1 MQTKQSTQQEA
12 QSKKTKILLLGA
24 GYANMSLL
32 TRLDEE
38 TLSKAQFS
46 IITKEPYHYKSI
58 CLHDVASGKHD
69 KSVLFNVDSTLDSKI
84 NVIQDEITSIESSI
98 VKGAKSS
105 YEYDYLVVGLGF
117 GSDDFGI
124 KGVREYAKSITSYSS
139 AREIYA
145 LILSKLEG
153 LREKDDDEAK
163 LSFAVC
169 GGGFSGIEFAGSLAE
184 EVAKKCSEF
193 GIDFGNIK
201 IYCIEAAPKILPMFS
216 DSLQKAGLDKLESL
230 GVQVLTSSKIL
241 ECKQHSII
249 IEKEATQSEIDA
261 DVIIWTAGVKGN
273 PVIESSPLFSSTIL
287 ARSRV
292 EVDEFLRPKK
302 SKKSQ
307 NTIQNTEQDTQKSV
321 EQSTYKAL
329 QDSQEQN
336 LVQSQNDT
344 KIQSNQP
351 PSQATTLEDISQDLS
366 TQSSVLENVFV
377 LGDCASFRNEPSER
391 FFPPTAQLAREQGK
405 YLAQVFQILLKKK
418 TQKKLAQNKSPYGK
432 KILPFRFTP
441 KGSICSIGES
451 YALGALGSFEIKG
464 RLASVLKKI
473 IESLWN
479 LQLKGFS
486 L

>member
-32 TRLDEE
+32 TRLDEK

-69 KSVLFNVDSTLDSKI
+69 KSVLFNVDSTLDGKI

-216 DSLQKAGLDKLESL
+216 DSLQRAGRNKLESL

-249 IEKEATQSEIDA
+249 IEKEATQSKIDA

-302 SKKSQ
+302 SQ

-321 EQSTYKAL
+321 EQSTDKTS

-336 LVQSQNDT
+336 LAQSQNDT

-351 PSQATTLEDISQDLS
+351 PSQATTLEDTSQSLS

>member
-1 MQTKQSTQQEA
+1 MQSTQSAQQES
-12 QSKKTKILLLGA
+12 QSNKQKILLLGA

-32 TRLDEE
+32 TRLDKE

-69 KSVLFNVDSTLDSKI
+69 KSILFNVDSTLDSKI

-139 AREIYA
+139 AREIYT
-145 LILSKLEG
+145 LIFSKLEELQG
-153 LREKDDDEAK
+153 KDDDEAR

-193 GIDFGNIK
+193 GIDFGNIT

-216 DSLQKAGLDKLESL
+216 DSLQKAGRQKLESL
-230 GVQVLTSSKIL
+230 GVQVLSSSKIL
-241 ECKQHSII
+241 ECKKHSII
-249 IEKEATQSEIDA
+249 IDQESTQSEIPTDI
-261 DVIIWTAGVKGN
+261 IIWTAGVKGN
-273 PVIESSPLFSSTIL
+273 PVIESSPLFSHTIL
-287 ARSRV
+287 SRSRV
-292 EVDEFLRPKK
+292 EVDEFLRPKCLE
-302 SKKSQ
+302 SKNPQTTK
-307 NTIQNTEQDTQKSV
+307 QDTQ
-321 EQSTYKAL
+321 ESTDKTL
-329 QDSQEQN
+329 QDSQAQN
-336 LVQSQNDT
+336 QAQNVEQSQNDT
-344 KIQSNQP
+344 KINQASLP
-351 PSQATTLEDISQDLS
+351 TPSQDLS
-366 TQSSVLENVFV
+366 QVPTQSSVLPNVFV
-377 LGDCASFRNEPSER
+377 LGDCSSFRNEPSER

-405 YLAQVFQILLKKK
+405 YLAEVFQILLKKK

-432 KILPFRFTP
+432 KIPPFRFTP

>member
-1 MQTKQSTQQEA
+1 MQAKQSTQQET
-12 QSKKTKILLLGA
+12 QSKKIKILLLGA

-32 TRLDEE
+32 TRLDKE

-145 LILSKLEG
+145 LILSKLED
-153 LREKDDDEAK
+153 LREKDDDEAR

-193 GIDFGNIK
+193 GIDFSNIK

-216 DSLQKAGLDKLESL
+216 DSLQKTGRDKLESL

-249 IEKEATQSEIDA
+249 IEKQAAQSEIDA

-273 PVIESSPLFSSTIL
+273 PVMDSSPLFGSTIL

-292 EVDEFLRPKK
+292 EVDEFLRPKESAK
-302 SKKSQ
+302 QDCTQ
-307 NTIQNTEQDTQKSV
+307 NSPQEVQN
-321 EQSTYKAL
+321 
-329 QDSQEQN
+329 
-336 LVQSQNDT
+336 
-344 KIQSNQP
+344 P
-351 PSQATTLEDISQDLS
+351 
-366 TQSSVLENVFV
+366 SVLPNVFV

>member
-1 MQTKQSTQQEA
+1 MQEQPTQQETLT
-12 QSKKTKILLLGA
+12 KKQKILLLGA

-69 KSVLFNVDSTLDSKI
+69 KSVLFNVDSTLNSKI

-98 VKGAKSS
+98 VKGVKSS

-139 AREIYA
+139 AREIYS
-145 LILSKLEG
+145 LILSKLED
-153 LREKDDDEAK
+153 LRDKDDDEAK

-184 EVAKKCSEF
+184 EVAKKCKEF

-216 DSLQKAGLDKLESL
+216 TSLQKAGRDKLESL
-230 GVQVLTSSKIL
+230 GVQVLDDSKIL

-249 IEKEATQSEIDA
+249 IENQATQSEIDA

-273 PVIESSPLFSSTIL
+273 PVIENSPLFSHTLL

-292 EVDEFLRPKK
+292 EVDEFLRPK
-302 SKKSQ
+302 
-307 NTIQNTEQDTQKSV
+307 E
-321 EQSTYKAL
+321 STKRDCA
-329 QDSQEQN
+329 QDSPQEAQN
-336 LVQSQNDT
+336 H
-344 KIQSNQP
+344 
-351 PSQATTLEDISQDLS
+351 
-366 TQSSVLENVFV
+366 SVLPNVFV
-377 LGDCASFRNEPSER
+377 LGDCSSFRNEISER

-405 YLAQVFQILLKKK
+405 YLAQTFQILLKKK
-418 TQKKLAQNKSPYGK
+418 TQKKLAQNKTPYGT

-464 RLASVLKKI
+464 HLASVLKKI

>member
-1 MQTKQSTQQEA
+1 MQAKQSIQQEA

-32 TRLDEE
+32 TRLDEK

-84 NVIQDEITSIESSI
+84 NVIQDEITNIESSI

-216 DSLQKAGLDKLESL
+216 DSLQKAGRNKLESL

-273 PVIESSPLFSSTIL
+273 PVIEISPLFSNTIL

-302 SKKSQ
+302 SQ
-307 NTIQNTEQDTQKSV
+307 DAIQNTEQHAQKSV
-321 EQSTYKAL
+321 EQSTDKAL
-329 QDSQEQN
+329 QDSQAQN
-336 LVQSQNDT
+336 LAQSQNDT

-377 LGDCASFRNEPSER
+377 LGDCASFRNDPSER

-464 RLASVLKKI
+464 CLASVLKKI

>member
-1 MQTKQSTQQEA
+1 MQAKQSIQQEA

-32 TRLDEE
+32 TRLDEK

-216 DSLQKAGLDKLESL
+216 DSLQKAGRNKLESL

-273 PVIESSPLFSSTIL
+273 PVIEISPLFSNTIL

-302 SKKSQ
+302 SQ
-307 NTIQNTEQDTQKSV
+307 NTIQNTEQDTQKNV
-321 EQSTYKAL
+321 EQSTDKAL

-336 LVQSQNDT
+336 LAQSQNDT

-377 LGDCASFRNEPSER
+377 LGDCASFRNDPSER

>member
-1 MQTKQSTQQEA
+1 MQAKQSTQQET
-12 QSKKTKILLLGA
+12 QSKKIKILLLGA

-32 TRLDEE
+32 TRLDKE

-153 LREKDDDEAK
+153 LREKDNDEAR

-216 DSLQKAGLDKLESL
+216 DSLQKTGRDKLESL

-249 IEKEATQSEIDA
+249 IEKQAAQSEIDA

-273 PVIESSPLFSSTIL
+273 PVIESSPLFGSTIL

-292 EVDEFLRPKK
+292 EVDEFLRPKESAK
-302 SKKSQ
+302 QDCTQ
-307 NTIQNTEQDTQKSV
+307 NSPQEVQN
-321 EQSTYKAL
+321 
-329 QDSQEQN
+329 
-336 LVQSQNDT
+336 
-344 KIQSNQP
+344 P
-351 PSQATTLEDISQDLS
+351 
-366 TQSSVLENVFV
+366 SVLPNVFV

>member
-1 MQTKQSTQQEA
+1 MQAKQSIQQEA

-32 TRLDEE
+32 TRLDEK

-216 DSLQKAGLDKLESL
+216 DSLQKAGRNKLESL

-249 IEKEATQSEIDA
+249 IEKEATQSEIDT

-273 PVIESSPLFSSTIL
+273 PVIENSPLFNSTIL

-302 SKKSQ
+302 SQ
-307 NTIQNTEQDTQKSV
+307 NTIQNTEQDTQKNV
-321 EQSTYKAL
+321 EQSTDKAL
-329 QDSQEQN
+329 QDSQAQN
-336 LVQSQNDT
+336 LAQSQNDT

-377 LGDCASFRNEPSER
+377 LGDCASFRNDPSER

>member
-1 MQTKQSTQQEA
+1 MQAKQSTQQET
-12 QSKKTKILLLGA
+12 QSKKIKILLLGA

-32 TRLDEE
+32 TRLDKE

-145 LILSKLEG
+145 LILSKLED
-153 LREKDDDEAK
+153 LREKDDDEAR

-193 GIDFGNIK
+193 GIDFSNIK

-216 DSLQKAGLDKLESL
+216 DSLQKAGCDKLESL

-249 IEKEATQSEIDA
+249 IEKQAAQSEIDA

-273 PVIESSPLFSSTIL
+273 PVIESSPLFGSTIL

-292 EVDEFLRPKK
+292 EVDEFLRPKESAK
-302 SKKSQ
+302 QDCTQ
-307 NTIQNTEQDTQKSV
+307 NSPQEVQN
-321 EQSTYKAL
+321 
-329 QDSQEQN
+329 
-336 LVQSQNDT
+336 
-344 KIQSNQP
+344 P
-351 PSQATTLEDISQDLS
+351 
-366 TQSSVLENVFV
+366 SVLPNVFV

>member
-1 MQTKQSTQQEA
+1 MQAKQSTQQEA

-32 TRLDEE
+32 TRLDEK

-105 YEYDYLVVGLGF
+105 YEYDYIVVGLGF

-216 DSLQKAGLDKLESL
+216 DSLQKAGRNKLESL

-249 IEKEATQSEIDA
+249 IEKEATQSEIDT

-273 PVIESSPLFSSTIL
+273 PVMESSPLFSSTIL

-302 SKKSQ
+302 SQ

-321 EQSTYKAL
+321 EQSTDKAL
-329 QDSQEQN
+329 QDSQAQN
-336 LVQSQNDT
+336 LAQSQNDT

-377 LGDCASFRNEPSER
+377 LGDCASFRNETSER

>member
-1 MQTKQSTQQEA
+1 MK
-12 QSKKTKILLLGA
+12 KILLLGA

-32 TRLDEE
+32 TRLDEK

-46 IITKEPYHYKSI
+46 IVTKEPYHYKSI

-84 NVIQDEITSIESSI
+84 NVIQDEIISIESSI

-193 GIDFGNIK
+193 GIDFGNVK

-216 DSLQKAGLDKLESL
+216 DSLQKAGRNKLESL

-302 SKKSQ
+302 SQ

-321 EQSTYKAL
+321 EQSTDKAL

-336 LVQSQNDT
+336 LAQSQNDT
-344 KIQSNQP
+344 KIQTNQL
-351 PSQATTLEDISQDLS
+351 PSQATILEDISQDLS

>member
-1 MQTKQSTQQEA
+1 MQTTQSTQQEA
-12 QSKKTKILLLGA
+12 QPKKTKILLLGA

-98 VKGAKSS
+98 VKGTKSS

-145 LILSKLEG
+145 LTLSKLEE
-153 LREKDDDEAK
+153 LRDKDDDEAK

-201 IYCIEAAPKILPMFS
+201 IYCIEAAAKILPMFS
-216 DSLQKAGLDKLESL
+216 DSLQKAGLNKLQSL
-230 GVQVLTSSKIL
+230 GIQVLTSSKIL
-241 ECKQHSII
+241 ECKAHSII
-249 IEKEATQSEIDA
+249 IEKQGTQSEIDA

-273 PVIESSPLFSSTIL
+273 PVIENSPLFSHTIL

-302 SKKSQ
+302 SKNPQ
-307 NTIQNTEQDTQKSV
+307 EQSIGESTQKSA
-321 EQSTYKAL
+321 EQDIDKSA
-329 QDSQEQN
+329 
-336 LVQSQNDT
+336 
-344 KIQSNQP
+344 
-351 PSQATTLEDISQDLS
+351 QATTSEDASQGLS
-366 TQSSVLENVFV
+366 AQSSELANVFV

-405 YLAQVFQILLKKK
+405 YLAQTFQILLKKK

-464 RLASVLKKI
+464 RLASILKKI

>member
-1 MQTKQSTQQEA
+1 MQAKQSTQQEA
-12 QSKKTKILLLGA
+12 QFKKTKILLLGA

-216 DSLQKAGLDKLESL
+216 DRLQKAGLDKLESL

-249 IEKEATQSEIDA
+249 IEKENTQSEINA

-287 ARSRV
+287 ARSKV
-292 EVDEFLRPKK
+292 EVDEFLRPKCLESTK
-302 SKKSQ
+302 PQEQ
-307 NTIQNTEQDTQKSV
+307 NSQKSA
-321 EQSTYKAL
+321 EQSTDKTS
-329 QDSQEQN
+329 QDSQAQN
-336 LVQSQNDT
+336 LAQPQNDT

-351 PSQATTLEDISQDLS
+351 PSQAATFEDASKGLS
-366 TQSSVLENVFV
+366 TQSGVLENVFV

>member
-1 MQTKQSTQQEA
+1 MK
-12 QSKKTKILLLGA
+12 KILLLGA

-32 TRLDEE
+32 TRLDKE

-153 LREKDDDEAK
+153 LREKDDDEAR

-193 GIDFGNIK
+193 GIDFSNIK

-216 DSLQKAGLDKLESL
+216 DSLQKTGRDKLESL

-249 IEKEATQSEIDA
+249 IEKQATQSEIDA

-273 PVIESSPLFSSTIL
+273 PVIESSPLFGSTIL

-292 EVDEFLRPKK
+292 EVDEFLRPKESAK
-302 SKKSQ
+302 QDCTQ
-307 NTIQNTEQDTQKSV
+307 NSPQEVQN
-321 EQSTYKAL
+321 
-329 QDSQEQN
+329 
-336 LVQSQNDT
+336 
-344 KIQSNQP
+344 P
-351 PSQATTLEDISQDLS
+351 
-366 TQSSVLENVFV
+366 SVLPNVFV

>member
-1 MQTKQSTQQEA
+1 MQAKQSTQQET

-32 TRLDEE
+32 TRLDKE

-153 LREKDDDEAK
+153 LREKDDDEAR

-193 GIDFGNIK
+193 GIDFSNIK

-216 DSLQKAGLDKLESL
+216 DSLQKAGRDKLESL

-249 IEKEATQSEIDA
+249 IEKQATQSEIDA

-273 PVIESSPLFSSTIL
+273 PVIESSPLFGSTIL

-292 EVDEFLRPKK
+292 EVDEFLRPKESAK
-302 SKKSQ
+302 QDYTQ
-307 NTIQNTEQDTQKSV
+307 NSPQEVQN
-321 EQSTYKAL
+321 
-329 QDSQEQN
+329 
-336 LVQSQNDT
+336 
-344 KIQSNQP
+344 P
-351 PSQATTLEDISQDLS
+351 
-366 TQSSVLENVFV
+366 SVLPNVFV
-377 LGDCASFRNEPSER
+377 LGDCASFRNESSER

>member
-1 MQTKQSTQQEA
+1 MQAKQSIQQEA

-32 TRLDEE
+32 TRLDEK

-84 NVIQDEITSIESSI
+84 NVIQDEITNIESSI

-201 IYCIEAAPKILPMFS
+201 IYCIEATPKILPMFS
-216 DSLQKAGLDKLESL
+216 DSLQKAGRNKLESL

-273 PVIESSPLFSSTIL
+273 PVIEISPLFSNTIL

-302 SKKSQ
+302 SQ
-307 NTIQNTEQDTQKSV
+307 DAIQNTEQHAQKSV
-321 EQSTYKAL
+321 EQSTDKAL
-329 QDSQEQN
+329 QDSQAQN
-336 LVQSQNDT
+336 LAQSQNDT

-377 LGDCASFRNEPSER
+377 LGDCASFRNDPSER

-464 RLASVLKKI
+464 CLASVLKKI

>member
-1 MQTKQSTQQEA
+1 MQAKQSTRQEA

-32 TRLDEE
+32 TRLDEK

-216 DSLQKAGLDKLESL
+216 DSLQRAGLDKLESL

-241 ECKQHSII
+241 ECKAHSII

-292 EVDEFLRPKK
+292 EVDEFLRPKCLESTK
-302 SKKSQ
+302 PQEQ
-307 NTIQNTEQDTQKSV
+307 NAQKSA
-321 EQSTYKAL
+321 EQSTDKVL

-336 LVQSQNDT
+336 LAQSQNDT
-344 KIQSNQP
+344 KIQSNQTS
-351 PSQATTLEDISQDLS
+351 SQATTLEDISQDLS

>member
-1 MQTKQSTQQEA
+1 MQAKQSTPQEA

-32 TRLDEE
+32 TRLDKE

-98 VKGAKSS
+98 VKGAKSN

-153 LREKDDDEAK
+153 LREKDDDEAR

-193 GIDFGNIK
+193 GIDFSNIK

-216 DSLQKAGLDKLESL
+216 DSLQKAGRDKLESL

-249 IEKEATQSEIDA
+249 IEKQAAQSEIDA

-273 PVIESSPLFSSTIL
+273 PVIESSPLFGSTIL

-292 EVDEFLRPKK
+292 EVDEFLRPKE
-302 SKKSQ
+302 SARQDCAQ
-307 NTIQNTEQDTQKSV
+307 NSPQEVQN
-321 EQSTYKAL
+321 
-329 QDSQEQN
+329 
-336 LVQSQNDT
+336 
-344 KIQSNQP
+344 P
-351 PSQATTLEDISQDLS
+351 
-366 TQSSVLENVFV
+366 SVLPNVFV

-432 KILPFRFTP
+432 KILPFRFIP